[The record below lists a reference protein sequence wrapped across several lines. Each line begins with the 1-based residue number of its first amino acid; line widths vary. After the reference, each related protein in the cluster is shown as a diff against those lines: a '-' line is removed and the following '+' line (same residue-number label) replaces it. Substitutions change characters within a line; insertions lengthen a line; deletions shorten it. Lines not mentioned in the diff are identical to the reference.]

1 MFRPL
6 KGYDPL
12 SMEWLEHQ
20 PVPSL
25 DYLGDDK
32 FACQAEM
39 RSLVTTAKLIMDDL
53 NEMFN
58 YIEPDDSNLN
68 VYSHRIYEL
77 LLRTATEVESNC
89 KGILKANG
97 YAKAEK
103 DMNMIDYFKLAAVA
117 RLPEY
122 KVLFDRWSTHHEF
135 KPFADW
141 NVTTYAPLAWYQGYN
156 NVKHDRYNNFKQANL
171 ENLMNALAALL
182 SILFAQCGEQLAYGF
197 VNVLSASQE
206 TQALLD
212 IKPFTIFAPTF
223 PEAEQYEFI
232 WDVLKT
238 DPNPVQKYTF

>member
-6 KGYDPL
+6 KGFDPL
-12 SMEWLEHQ
+12 SLAWEEDH

-53 NEMFN
+53 YEMFN

-103 DMNMIDYFKLAAVA
+103 DMNMTDYFKLAGERAC
-117 RLPEY
+117 RNT
-122 KVLFDRWSTHHEF
+122 RSCS
-135 KPFADW
+135 
-141 NVTTYAPLAWYQGYN
+141 NVGQLT
-156 NVKHDRYNNFKQANL
+156 
-171 ENLMNALAALL
+171 MSL
-182 SILFAQCGEQLAYGF
+182 S
-197 VNVLSASQE
+197 LS
-206 TQALLD
+206 
-212 IKPFTIFAPTF
+212 PTG
-223 PEAEQYEFI
+223 
-232 WDVLKT
+232 L
-238 DPNPVQKYTF
+238 